1 VRTKQILKVAG
12 ISLIGVAASLG
23 ISSLVSYQKGIKT
36 TKSQKRR
43 AIQNAHKNDK
53 TLDSYDWYKQLIKQ
67 TWFIRAEDGIHLA
80 AIYLSNNSDKTV
92 ILAHGYHNVHDQMIP
107 YAKLFMDL
115 GYNVLM
121 PDARGHGVSDGHI
134 IGFGWLDRRDY
145 IKWIEEV
152 NKRSKIRQEIVL
164 FGVSM
169 GAATVL
175 ATAGEA
181 DLPKNVDA
189 VIEDSGFSSAQK
201 EFSYRLGHHY
211 FLPPFLSVFVSL
223 MTRVTGGYSLKE
235 ADIAQQA
242 ANISIPVLMIHGDA
256 DRYVPVE
263 MMAEIKSSL
272 AKQLPKE
279 SHRVHGADHVQSRS
293 ADPKK
298 YQQTIED
305 FLKQWV
311 DKTK

>member
-1 VRTKQILKVAG
+1 MRTKKILKVAG

-23 ISSLVSYQKGIKT
+23 ISSLVSYQMGIKT
-36 TKSQKRR
+36 TSSQKRH
-43 AIQNAHKNDK
+43 AIRKAHKKDD
-53 TLDSYDWYKQLIKQ
+53 TLDSYDWYKQLVKQ

-80 AIYLSNNSDKTV
+80 AVYLSNDSDKTV

-107 YAKLFMDL
+107 YAKMFMDL

-134 IGFGWLDRRDY
+134 VGFGWLDRRDY
-145 IKWIEEV
+145 IKWTEEI
-152 NKRSKIRQEIVL
+152 NKRSTSKQKIVL

-175 ATAGEA
+175 AAAGEP
-181 DLPKNVDA
+181 DLPSNVDA
-189 VIEDSGFSSAQK
+189 VIEDNGFSSAQK

-211 FLPPFLSVFVSL
+211 FLPPFLSTFVSL

-235 ADIAQQA
+235 ADIAHQA
-242 ANISIPVLMIHGDA
+242 ANISIPVLMIHGDS

-263 MMAEIKSSL
+263 MMAEIKASL
-272 AKQLPKE
+272 AKKLPKE
-279 SHRVHGADHVQSRS
+279 SHKVHGADHVQSRK
-293 ADPKK
+293 ADPEK
-298 YQQTIED
+298 YQQTIEE

-311 DKTK
+311 DKN